1 MQRRKD
7 RIVKQIFYQIFSDI
21 VTKMEE
27 LQTYFEDYLQLIKQN
42 RELVN
47 GDQEETRTILL
58 ELNTVC
64 LSMKAQLAQHKKEV
78 QDWKHQIDCAKR

>member
-7 RIVKQIFYQIFSDI
+7 RIVKQIFYQIFSDNI
-21 VTKMEE
+21 TKMEE

-58 ELNTVC
+58 ELNSVC

>member
-1 MQRRKD
+1 
-7 RIVKQIFYQIFSDI
+7 
-21 VTKMEE
+21 MEE